1 MFLCY
6 HTGKRQSR
14 RLELEDKRQRILS
27 IDALRGF
34 DMMWIA
40 GVDRFLM
47 RAGAA
52 MNNDF
57 GAAMAAQMQHVDWAG
72 LHIIDLVFPTFVFL
86 AGASWPFSLASQ
98 RAKGFADRQIFW
110 RIVKRFLILF
120 ALGLV
125 YHRFL
130 RFDFSRCLYNSVLA
144 RVGFGWAV
152 AAATLLFCKR
162 LKTVVWISVGIF
174 AAYWLAGLLIPLAVN
189 PAGVDPWAP
198 REVAVGRIVDNWLM
212 NGLSQVFGDGV
223 MEMRRQNV
231 FAAFGCISSAVLGMY
246 AGLIL
251 KREGWTPAR
260 KSGMLAAFALVLGL
274 GGVVAMLTGCPC
286 VKPSWN
292 PTYILVSGSIAAA
305 LLALFH
311 WLIDVKGRV
320 AWSFP
325 FRVIG
330 MNSIT
335 VYLLYRFVDLEKTGR
350 FFFEGTANF
359 FPKPWAETVTA
370 AGAAALAWL
379 AMYWL
384 YRKKIFI
391 RV

>member
-1 MFLCY
+1 MENAE
-6 HTGKRQSR
+6 K
-14 RLELEDKRQRILS
+14 KRILS

-40 GVDRFLM
+40 GVDRVVK

-57 GAAMAAQMQHVDWAG
+57 GAAMTAQMNHVDWAG

-86 AGASWPFSLASQ
+86 AGASWPFSLASR
-98 RAKGFADRQIFW
+98 RAKGATNRQILW
-110 RIVKRFLILF
+110 SIVKRFLILF
-120 ALGLV
+120 ALGLL
-125 YHRFL
+125 YDNIFK
-130 RFDFSRCLYNSVLA
+130 FDFANCLYNSVLG

-152 AAATLLFCKR
+152 AAATLLLCKR
-162 LKTVVWISVGIF
+162 LRTVIWISVGIF
-174 AAYWLAGLLIPLAVN
+174 VAYWLAGLLIPLAVN
-189 PAGVDPWAP
+189 PPGVDPWAP
-198 REVAVGRIVDNWLM
+198 REVAVGRIVDNWLL
-212 NGLSQVFGDGV
+212 NSLSHVFGVGV
-223 MEMRRQNV
+223 LEVRRQNV
-231 FAAFGCISSAVLGMY
+231 FACFGCISSAFLGMY
-246 AGLIL
+246 CGLML
-251 KREGWTPAR
+251 KRERWSPAK
-260 KSGMLAAFALVLGL
+260 KSGMLALFALALGA
-274 GGVVAMLTGCPC
+274 GGGITMLTGCPC

-292 PTYILVSGSIAAA
+292 PTYILVAGSIATA

-335 VYLLYRFVDLEKTGR
+335 VYLLYRMVDLEKTGK
-350 FFFEGTANF
+350 FFLEGTANL
-359 FPKPWAETVTA
+359 FPQPWASVITA

>member
-1 MFLCY
+1 
-6 HTGKRQSR
+6 
-14 RLELEDKRQRILS
+14 
-27 IDALRGF
+27 
-34 DMMWIA
+34 
-40 GVDRFLM
+40 
-47 RAGAA
+47 
-52 MNNDF
+52 
-57 GAAMAAQMQHVDWAG
+57 
-72 LHIIDLVFPTFVFL
+72 VFPTFVFL

-98 RAKGFADRQIFW
+98 RAKGLVDRQIFW

-120 ALGLV
+120 ALGLL

-130 RFDFSRCLYNSVLA
+130 KFDFANCLYNSVLA

-162 LKTVVWISVGIF
+162 LRTVVWISVGIF
-174 AAYWLAGLLIPLAVN
+174 VVYWLAGLLIPLAVN
-189 PAGVDPWAP
+189 PPGVNPWMP
-198 REVAVGRIVDNWLM
+198 REVAVGRIVDNWLLD
-212 NGLSQVFGDGV
+212 GLSWLFGSDMHHV
-223 MEMRRQNV
+223 RRQNP
-231 FAAFGCISSAVLGMY
+231 FSALGCIPTAFLGMY
-246 AGLIL
+246 CGLIL
-251 KREGWTPAR
+251 KNGVWSPAR
-260 KSGMLAAFALVLGL
+260 KSATLALFALALGL
-274 GGVVAMLTGCPC
+274 GGWLMMLTGCPC

-292 PTYILVSGSIAAA
+292 ATYILVSGSIATA

-335 VYLLYRFVDLEKTGR
+335 VYLLYRMVNLEYTGK
-350 FFFEGTANF
+350 FFLEGMANL
-359 FPKPWAETVTA
+359 FPEPWAKA
-370 AGAAALAWL
+370 ILAGGAAALAWL

-384 YRKKIFI
+384 YRKKVFI

>member
-1 MFLCY
+1 MEQEAK
-6 HTGKRQSR
+6 KRV
-14 RLELEDKRQRILS
+14 LS

-40 GVDRFLM
+40 GVDRFLI
-47 RAGAA
+47 RSGEAL
-52 MNNDF
+52 NNDF
-57 GAAMAAQMQHVDWAG
+57 SAAMAAQMQHVDWAG

-98 RAKGFADRQIFW
+98 RAKGLVDRQIFW

-120 ALGLV
+120 ALGLL

-130 RFDFSRCLYNSVLA
+130 KFDFANCLYNSVLA

-162 LKTVVWISVGIF
+162 LRTVVWISVGIF
-174 AAYWLAGLLIPLAVN
+174 VVYWLVGLLIPLAVN
-189 PAGVDPWAP
+189 PPGVNPWMP
-198 REVAVGRIVDNWLM
+198 REVAAGRIIDNWLLD
-212 NGLSQVFGDGV
+212 GLSWLFGSDMHHV
-223 MEMRRQNV
+223 RRQNP
-231 FAAFGCISSAVLGMY
+231 FSAFGCIPTAFLGMY
-246 AGLIL
+246 CGLIL
-251 KREGWTPAR
+251 KNGAWSPAR
-260 KSGMLAAFALVLGL
+260 KSETLALFALSLGL
-274 GGVVAMLTGCPC
+274 GGWLMTLTGCPC

-292 PTYILVSGSIAAA
+292 ATYILVSGSIATA

-335 VYLLYRFVDLEKTGR
+335 VYLLYRMVNLEYTGK
-350 FFFEGTANF
+350 FFLEGVANL
-359 FPKPWAETVTA
+359 FPEPWAKA
-370 AGAAALAWL
+370 ILAGGAAALAWL

>member
-1 MFLCY
+1 MAES
-6 HTGKRQSR
+6 K
-14 RLELEDKRQRILS
+14 RILS

-40 GVDRFLM
+40 GVDQFLIK
-47 RAGAA
+47 AGAA
-52 MNNDF
+52 LNNDF

-120 ALGLV
+120 ALGLL
-125 YHRFL
+125 YDNIFK
-130 RFDFSRCLYNSVLA
+130 FDFANCLYNSVLG

-162 LKTVVWISVGIF
+162 LRTVVWISVGIF
-174 AAYWLAGLLIPLAVN
+174 AVYWLAGLLIPLVVN
-189 PAGVDPWAP
+189 PPGVNPWAP
-198 REVAVGRIVDNWLM
+198 REVAVGRIVDNWILD
-212 NGLSQVFGDGV
+212 GLSWLFGSDMHHV
-223 MEMRRQNV
+223 RRQNP
-231 FAAFGCISSAVLGMY
+231 FSAFGCISSAFLGMY
-246 AGLIL
+246 CGLML
-251 KREGWTPAR
+251 KVKEWSPAR
-260 KSGMLAAFALVLGL
+260 KSGMLALFALALGA
-274 GGVVAMLTGCPC
+274 GGGIALLTGCPC

-292 PTYILVSGSIAAA
+292 PTYILVSGSIATG

-311 WLIDVKGRV
+311 WLIDVKERV
-320 AWSFP
+320 AWSFA

-335 VYLLYRFVDLEKTGR
+335 IYMFFRLFDLKYTSRRFLLGVSNMVPE
-350 FFFEGTANF
+350 
-359 FPKPWAETVTA
+359 PWSEPVIAF
-370 AGAAALAWL
+370 GAVLVGWF